1 MSAATCGGS
10 LPLAAIYDNSQ
21 NRAHTLRQI
30 TAESAVRL
38 SGRLAEFHQE
48 KSMDRSG
55 RVQLRVTGREK
66 EEFTAKAAGAGIGL
80 SEYLRKA
87 ALEIGVIHKY
97 DQAALHQ
104 LRKIGVNLN
113 QIAHHL
119 NAGNDL
125 RGDVLVSL
133 RRCLVKLEKEIDSRQ
148 SPPAAPGSVPQAD
161 SGLASR
167 QEPPAA

>member
-1 MSAATCGGS
+1 MSAATCGRS
-10 LPLAAIYDNSQ
+10 RLIAAVYDTSP
-21 NRAHTLRQI
+21 NRDDTLRQI

-38 SGRLAEFHQE
+38 SGRLAELHQE
-48 KSMDRSG
+48 KSMERSG

-66 EEFTAKAAGAGIGL
+66 EEFTAKASAAGLGL

-87 ALEIGVIHKY
+87 ALEIGVTHKY

-119 NAGNDL
+119 NSGNDL

-133 RRCLVKLEKEIDSRQ
+133 RRCLLKLEKEIDSRQ
-148 SPPAAPGSVPQAD
+148 SPAACRSAPC
-161 SGLASR
+161 LR
-167 QEPPAA
+167 

>member
-1 MSAATCGGS
+1 M
-10 LPLAAIYDNSQ
+10 
-21 NRAHTLRQI
+21 
-30 TAESAVRL
+30 E
-38 SGRLAEFHQE
+38 
-48 KSMDRSG
+48 RSG

-66 EEFTAKAAGAGIGL
+66 EEFTTKASAAGLGL

-87 ALEIGVIHKY
+87 ALEIGVTHKY

-133 RRCLVKLEKEIDSRQ
+133 RRCLLKLEKEIDSRQ
-148 SPPAAPGSVPQAD
+148 ATAVEFAPEPQPDSGSAPGQDDPAA
-161 SGLASR
+161 R
-167 QEPPAA
+167 

>member
-1 MSAATCGGS
+1 M
-10 LPLAAIYDNSQ
+10 
-21 NRAHTLRQI
+21 
-30 TAESAVRL
+30 E
-38 SGRLAEFHQE
+38 
-48 KSMDRSG
+48 RSG

-66 EEFTAKAAGAGIGL
+66 EEFTTKASAAGLGL

-87 ALEIGVIHKY
+87 ALEIGVTHKY

-125 RGDVLVSL
+125 RGDVLISL
-133 RRCLVKLEKEIDSRQ
+133 RRCLFKLEKEIDSRQ
-148 SPPAAPGSVPQAD
+148 SPGSWPRFRA
-161 SGLASR
+161 SGGFRTGRGMSFLLQDHHWQDARRPVRKTQNGPIS
-167 QEPPAA
+167 A

>member
-1 MSAATCGGS
+1 
-10 LPLAAIYDNSQ
+10 
-21 NRAHTLRQI
+21 
-30 TAESAVRL
+30 
-38 SGRLAEFHQE
+38 
-48 KSMDRSG
+48 MDRSG

-66 EEFTAKAAGAGIGL
+66 EEFTAKASAAGIGL

-87 ALEIGVIHKY
+87 ALEVGVTHKY

-148 SPPAAPGSVPQAD
+148 GQAVEFGPEPQPDSGPAPGQDHPAA
-161 SGLASR
+161 R
-167 QEPPAA
+167 

>member
-1 MSAATCGGS
+1 MGDSRNREGGGHWQWIAAVPG
-10 LPLAAIYDNSQ
+10 
-21 NRAHTLRQI
+21 
-30 TAESAVRL
+30 
-38 SGRLAEFHQE
+38 GRL
-48 KSMDRSG
+48 MDRTG
-55 RVQLRVTGREK
+55 RIQLRVTQREK
-66 EEFTAKAAGAGIGL
+66 EEFTTKAAAAGLGL

-87 ALEIGVIHKY
+87 ALDVGLLHKY

-125 RGDVLVSL
+125 RGDVLISL

-148 SPPAAPGSVPQAD
+148 GPAEVSKLETGKDPAAA
-161 SGLASR
+161 
-167 QEPPAA
+167 

>member
-1 MSAATCGGS
+1 
-10 LPLAAIYDNSQ
+10 
-21 NRAHTLRQI
+21 
-30 TAESAVRL
+30 
-38 SGRLAEFHQE
+38 
-48 KSMDRSG
+48 MDRSG

-66 EEFTAKAAGAGIGL
+66 EEFTTKAAAAGLGL

-87 ALEIGVIHKY
+87 ALEIGVTHKY

-119 NAGNDL
+119 NSGNDL

-133 RRCLVKLEKEIDSRQ
+133 RRCLLKLEKEIDSRQ
-148 SPPAAPGSVPQAD
+148 SPAAVPGSVPQVD
-161 SGLASR
+161 SGLAPG
-167 QEPPAA
+167 QDPAAA